1 MIKVG
6 VIFGGESVEHEVS
19 IISAI
24 QAMNHLNKEKYQAIP
39 IYIAKDREMYTGAFL
54 NDVEIYTDM
63 DNLKRYAKNIV
74 LYVKDNR
81 IVLQNKKGFK
91 GIVEEIDIVLPV
103 VHGTNVEDGTLQ
115 GYLDL
120 LGIPYVGSNVYSAAV
135 GQDKVFMKQIFES
148 EGMNVPKYTW
158 FFESEYKNNSE
169 KIIEDIEKLKYPVII
184 KPARLG
190 SSIGISKAHNREE
203 LTSGIEDAINYD
215 TKILVEEVIPNLT
228 EVNASVLGDYTY
240 YQVSELEEV
249 MGNDE
254 FLSYNDK
261 YIGSSSSKGK
271 LKGGV
276 KSASHNV
283 GSKGMVSTNRI
294 IPANIDKKLKE
305 EIINMTKQA
314 ARVLNTSGVA
324 RIDYLIDK
332 KKKKAY
338 INEINTIP
346 GSLSFYL
353 WEPTGKKYSEL
364 LDDII
369 TLAIKNYKK
378 RSKMTFSFDSNILQN
393 YNGSKG
399 AKGMKGK
406 LR

>member
-24 QAMNHLNKEKYQAIP
+24 QAMNNLNKEKYQAVP
-39 IYIAKDREMYTGAFL
+39 IYIAKNREMYTGAFL
-54 NDVEIYTDM
+54 KDVEIYADM

-91 GIVEEIDIVLPV
+91 GIVDEIDIVLPI

-120 LGIPYVGSNVYSAAV
+120 LGIPYVGSNVYSSAV
-135 GQDKVFMKQIFES
+135 GQDKVFMKQIFEA
-148 EGMNVPKYTW
+148 EGLNVPKYTW
-158 FFESEYKNNSE
+158 FYENEYQKDSE
-169 KIIEDIEKLKYPVII
+169 KIIKEIEKLKYPVII
-184 KPARLG
+184 KPSSLG
-190 SSIGISKAHNREE
+190 SSIGISKAHNRDE
-203 LTSGIEDAINYD
+203 LIIGIEDAIQYD
-215 TKILVEEVIPNLT
+215 EKILVEKAVDNLV
-228 EVNASVLGDYTY
+228 EVNASVLGDNSY

-249 MGNDE
+249 KGNDE

-261 YIGSSSSKGK
+261 YLGSSKGK
-271 LKGGV
+271 LKGV
-276 KSASHNV
+276 KSKVSHV
-283 GSKGMVSTNRI
+283 GSKGMVSTSRE
-294 IPANIDKKLKE
+294 IPANITKGLRDE
-305 EIINMTKQA
+305 VIEMTKKA
-314 ARVLNTSGVA
+314 ARILNTSGVA

-332 KKKKAY
+332 KDKKVY

-364 LDDII
+364 LDEII

-378 RSKMTFSFDSNILQN
+378 RSKKTFSFESNILQN
-393 YNGSKG
+393 YKGSNGVKN
-399 AKGMKGK
+399 K
-406 LR
+406 LN

>member
-24 QAMNHLNKEKYQAIP
+24 QAMNNLNKEKYQAVP
-39 IYIAKDREMYTGAFL
+39 IYIAKNREMYTGAFL
-54 NDVEIYTDM
+54 KDVEIYADM

-91 GIVEEIDIVLPV
+91 GIVDEIDIVLPI

-120 LGIPYVGSNVYSAAV
+120 LGIPYVGSNVYSSAV
-135 GQDKVFMKQIFES
+135 GQDKVFMKQIFEA
-148 EGMNVPKYTW
+148 EGLNVPKYTW
-158 FFESEYKNNSE
+158 FYENEYQKDSE
-169 KIIEDIEKLKYPVII
+169 KIIKEIEKLKYPVII
-184 KPARLG
+184 KPSSLG
-190 SSIGISKAHNREE
+190 SSIGISKAHNRDE
-203 LTSGIEDAINYD
+203 LINGIEDAIQYD
-215 TKILVEEVIPNLT
+215 EKILVEKAVDNLV
-228 EVNASVLGDYTY
+228 EVNASVLGDNSY

-249 MGNDE
+249 KGNDE

-261 YIGSSSSKGK
+261 YLGSSKGK
-271 LKGGV
+271 LKGV
-276 KSASHNV
+276 KSKVSHV
-283 GSKGMVSTNRI
+283 GSKGMVSTSRE
-294 IPANIDKKLKE
+294 IPANITKGLRDE
-305 EIINMTKQA
+305 VIEMTKKA
-314 ARVLNTSGVA
+314 ARILNTSGVA

-332 KKKKAY
+332 KDKKVY

-364 LDDII
+364 LDEII

-378 RSKMTFSFDSNILQN
+378 RSKKTFSFESNILQN
-393 YNGSKG
+393 YKGSNGVKN
-399 AKGMKGK
+399 K
-406 LR
+406 LN

>member
-24 QAMNHLNKEKYQAIP
+24 QAMNNLNKEKYQAVP
-39 IYIAKDREMYTGAFL
+39 IYIAKNREMYTGAFL
-54 NDVEIYTDM
+54 KDVEIYADM

-91 GIVEEIDIVLPV
+91 GIVDEIDIVLPI

-120 LGIPYVGSNVYSAAV
+120 LGIPYVGSNVYSSAV
-135 GQDKVFMKQIFES
+135 GQDKVFMKQIFEA
-148 EGMNVPKYTW
+148 EGLNVPKYTW
-158 FFESEYKNNSE
+158 FYENEYQKDSE
-169 KIIEDIEKLKYPVII
+169 KIIKEIEKLKYPVII
-184 KPARLG
+184 KPSSLG
-190 SSIGISKAHNREE
+190 SSIGISKAHNRDE
-203 LTSGIEDAINYD
+203 LINGIEDAIQYD
-215 TKILVEEVIPNLT
+215 EKVLVEKAVDNLV
-228 EVNASVLGDYTY
+228 EVNASVLGDNSY

-249 MGNDE
+249 KGNDE

-261 YIGSSSSKGK
+261 YLGSSKGK
-271 LKGGV
+271 LKGV
-276 KSASHNV
+276 KSKVSHV
-283 GSKGMVSTNRI
+283 GSKGMVSTSRE
-294 IPANIDKKLKE
+294 IPANITKGLRE
-305 EIINMTKQA
+305 EVIEMTKKA
-314 ARVLNTSGVA
+314 ARILNTSGVA

-332 KKKKAY
+332 KDKKVY

-364 LDDII
+364 LDEII

-378 RSKMTFSFDSNILQN
+378 RSKKTFSFESNILQN
-393 YNGSKG
+393 YKGSNGVKN
-399 AKGMKGK
+399 K
-406 LR
+406 LN

>member
-24 QAMNHLNKEKYQAIP
+24 QAMNYLDKQKYEAVP
-39 IYIAKDREMYTGAFL
+39 IYITKEREMYTGAFL
-54 NDVEIYTDM
+54 KDIEIYSDI
-63 DNLKRYAKNIV
+63 DNLKRYAKNVV

-81 IVLQNKKGFK
+81 IVLQNKKGLK
-91 GIVEEIDIVLPV
+91 GIINEIDIALPI
-103 VHGTNVEDGTLQ
+103 VHGTNCEDGTIQ

-148 EGMNVPKYTW
+148 VGLDIPKYVW
-158 FFESEYKNNSE
+158 FFDDEYLKDSDTIIKKIE
-169 KIIEDIEKLKYPVII
+169 KIKYPVIV

-190 SSIGISKAHNREE
+190 SSVGISRANNKEE
-203 LTSGIEDAINYD
+203 LTFSIEEAIKYD
-215 TKILVEEVIPNLT
+215 NKILVEEVIPNLT

-249 MGNDE
+249 IGTDE
-254 FLSYNDK
+254 FLSYEDK
-261 YIGSSSSKGK
+261 YIGNSKGK
-271 LKGGV
+271 LKG
-276 KSASHNV
+276 KNTKISSPS
-283 GSKGMVSTNRI
+283 GSKGMLSANRV
-294 IPANIDKKLKE
+294 IPAKIDSKLKE
-305 EIINMTKQA
+305 DIVDMTRKA
-314 ARVLNTSGVA
+314 AAALNTSGCA

-353 WEPTGKKYSEL
+353 WEPIGKSYTEL
-364 LDDII
+364 LDEMI
-369 TLAIKNYKK
+369 TLAIKEYKNKSK
-378 RSKMTFSFDSNILQN
+378 RTYSFETNILKN
-393 YNGSKG
+393 FKGLKGSKG
-399 AKGMKGK
+399 KFGK
-406 LR
+406 L